1 MTVEEGKNFTWT
13 NTVWSAIY
21 LFVFALTVMSTI
33 PWLWLMS
40 IDAHWYSTMY
50 SWYTFAS
57 TFVAG
62 SGIDQLVCNLLKKQ
76 WISRTD
82 Q

>member
-1 MTVEEGKNFTWT
+1 MGGHLYCGICINR
-13 NTVWSAIY
+13 
-21 LFVFALTVMSTI
+21 MSSI

-40 IDAHWYSTMY
+40 IDAHWFSTMY

-62 SGIDQLVCNLLKKQ
+62 MALIALFVVFLKNNGYLEYTNTGT
-76 WISRTD
+76 SA
-82 Q
+82 